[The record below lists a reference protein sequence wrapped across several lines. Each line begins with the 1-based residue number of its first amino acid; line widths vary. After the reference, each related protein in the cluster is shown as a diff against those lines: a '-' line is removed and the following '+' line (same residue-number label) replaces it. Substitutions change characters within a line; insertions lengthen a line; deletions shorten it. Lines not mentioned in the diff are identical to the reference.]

1 MSISQIN
8 VQDDIVASYDVTLR
22 FPPTSP
28 SHLEEA
34 ASAIKQEFRTSV
46 RKKRLRC
53 LEWECVS
60 ERDAGAIFT
69 LKVGR
74 SVEFDWTWEGAVAYR
89 PGAMVDTWSDSQSSS
104 DADDEEM
111 YWCGEVVEVDEAGG
125 RVFVLIANPDQQPT
139 TGTFFVQPFEF
150 LALLNE
156 VYNHSTFSLVRQR
169 LLPRLGATKGGVQP
183 KVEGQ
188 VSQGLPALQPMWDH
202 AWGILWGPPG
212 TGKTYSVGQQVASI
226 LDDPSERILVVST
239 TNKAVDGAAIEI
251 GKACWSRHGASPT
264 DGRILR
270 VGKGVN
276 LKRFQAKNLE
286 DLIRGAEV
294 DLLHKVAEW
303 KEMRKVSQTPEERA
317 APHGQDQ

>member
-1 MSISQIN
+1 MAE
-8 VQDDIVASYDVTLR
+8 DDIVTSYDVTLR
-22 FPPTSP
+22 FPPSSP
-28 SHLEEA
+28 SHLKEA

-60 ERDAGAIFT
+60 ERDAGAIFA

-89 PGAMVDTWSDSQSSS
+89 PGAIVDTWSDSQTAS

-169 LLPRLGATKGGVQP
+169 LLPRLGATEGGMQP

-212 TGKTYSVGQQVASI
+212 TGKTYSVGQQGREHPGRSLRAHPGR
-226 LDDPSERILVVST
+226 LDDQQGRGRGRDPDRQGVPVEARSFAHRRSHPQGRERC
-239 TNKAVDGAAIEI
+239 E
-251 GKACWSRHGASPT
+251 P
-264 DGRILR
+264 
-270 VGKGVN
+270 
-276 LKRFQAKNLE
+276 
-286 DLIRGAEV
+286 
-294 DLLHKVAEW
+294 
-303 KEMRKVSQTPEERA
+303 
-317 APHGQDQ
+317 